1 MLNAK
6 NKFVLNKPN
15 SYAAKILLYLNGAKR
30 LGFFFQLLYFFK
42 DLSRVI

>member
-15 SYAAKILLYLNGAKR
+15 SCAAKILLYPNWTKPDAKNYFPIFLRVLNRK
-30 LGFFFQLLYFFK
+30 FT
-42 DLSRVI
+42 